1 MAAPTIIV
9 GTAATTATIAATMTV
24 VTMIVAMTAATVV
37 VGPGRPGATAT
48 TTAVRALPR
57 PGETSTTGNPQG
69 TTVILAMIMI
79 IHMNVVDPTIAIAGV
94 TTKWRTGRAGAAG
107 ATGTAKVA
115 AGDLDQVRE

>member
-1 MAAPTIIV
+1 
-9 GTAATTATIAATMTV
+9 MTV

-57 PGETSTTGNPQG
+57 PGETSTTGNRQG

-94 TTKWRTGRAGAAG
+94 TTKWRTGRAGAVG

-115 AGDLDQVRE
+115 AGDWDQVRE